1 MASVPLNYKL
11 SFYDPSVPTGVI
23 TIQENN
29 TNAAVRLDTQFSMQ
43 DILDTVSSSESV
55 SSTTQTL
62 MASIP
67 VPGDP
72 ANYDIYNNEMAQALS
87 EDVDAGDVTLIFPIK
102 SIRAGG
108 SDSNSQNYLDP
119 HPGFQGIGHYCLF
132 EKPIIIN
139 KSQYT
144 NAQLFGYNTLPY
156 GQFNAD
162 YISTINF
169 GFVSTGW
176 LLKGLWE
183 VEVNVQYSAWRVN
196 LHDGANPTPIHLMT
210 TIGGGKNSQI
220 DYEVAEDDGSN
231 FDELFRNETIIGS
244 HKFESDTKYRDVV
257 YEIDAQGNTA
267 TFQAQADFFTH
278 EISHKQLIN
287 NWQWHYFNVQT
298 YANGGS
304 GVGPGGAPRLYGG
317 ANEMNVS
324 YVNANPAGF
333 SQYTTIPDAVRVND
347 VTLPSQSV
355 NSFGHLHG
363 GPLDFTTSFGSTG
376 TAGPE
381 KTYGVGFVRL
391 TWVGATAG
399 VPSYYYYG
407 GDGIGVGNLD

>member
-1 MASVPLNYKL
+1 MAIIPASRGVV
-11 SFYDPSVPTGVI
+11 FYDPTDRLYQTSY
-23 TIQENN
+23 QA
-29 TNAAVRLDTQFSMQ
+29 NANLTDFAYTMQ
-43 DILDTVSSSESV
+43 DIIDTVNASEAV

-67 VPGDP
+67 APGP
-72 ANYDIYNNEMAQALS
+72 AENFYILNDEMAQAVS

-108 SDSNSQNYLDP
+108 SESNSQNYLDP

-144 NAQLFGYNTLPY
+144 NEQLFGDNTLPY
-156 GQFNAD
+156 GQFNSD
-162 YISTINF
+162 YISTISF

-183 VEVNVQYSAWRVN
+183 VEVNVQYAAWRQN
-196 LHDGANPTPIHLMT
+196 LHDGTNPTPIHLMT

-220 DYEVAEDDGSN
+220 DYKVAEDDGSP

-257 YEIDAQGNTA
+257 FDGG
-267 TFQAQADFFTH
+267 TFQAQADFFTY
-278 EISHKQLIN
+278 EISHRQIIN

-304 GVGPGGAPRLYGG
+304 GLGPGGAARIYGG
-317 ANEMNVS
+317 ANAMNVS
-324 YVNANPAGF
+324 FVSANPQGF
-333 SQYTTIPDAVRVND
+333 SQYTSIPDAVRIND
-347 VTLPSQSV
+347 VTLPNQAV
-355 NSFGHLHG
+355 NSFGYLYG
-363 GPLDFTTSFGSTG
+363 GPLDFTTSYGSTG
-376 TAGPE
+376 TAGDE
-381 KTYGVGFVRL
+381 KTYGVGFVKL
-391 TWVGATAG
+391 TWVGATEG
-399 VPSYYYYG
+399 IPSYYYYG
-407 GDGIGVGNLD
+407 GDGIGTGNLD